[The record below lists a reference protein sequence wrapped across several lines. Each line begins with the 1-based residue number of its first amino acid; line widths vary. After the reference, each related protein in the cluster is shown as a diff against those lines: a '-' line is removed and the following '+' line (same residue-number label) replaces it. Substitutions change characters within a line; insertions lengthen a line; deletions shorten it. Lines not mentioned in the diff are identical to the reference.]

1 MSDPRAPDGSGPS
14 LPWKTPS
21 ATWGPR
27 AGTGRAQPQRQEGRL
42 PSSCPLLRTG
52 PDRVPWPRGAHTWGL
67 SRSRWFPCGLELISL
82 VSPALGVWAARAAG
96 YSPGLALLGSFLVP
110 MVARPPHGH
119 HHGEKDKQDLKI
131 PCPFCSED
139 REGPWGPGVVLP
151 ATSLGFRRGDLQR
164 LLVPGD

>member
-1 MSDPRAPDGSGPS
+1 MGPQSGDRVSAAP
-14 LPWKTPS
+14 
-21 ATWGPR
+21 A
-27 AGTGRAQPQRQEGRL
+27 AGRKAAVF
-42 PSSCPLLRTG
+42 CPLLRTG

-82 VSPALGVWAARAAG
+82 VSPALGVRAAGAAG

-119 HHGEKDKQDLKI
+119 HRGEKDKQDLKI

-139 REGPWGPGVVLP
+139 REGPWGPGVILP